1 MTQRLRALE
10 EVQVLEQ
17 QLELEL
23 ELELELAQVAQQ
35 LQG

>member
-23 ELELELAQVAQQ
+23 ELELAQVAQQ